1 MTTKAKAKINS
12 KRRKLKWASFVALLL
27 LLVVWY
33 QHGIGPSADTRQLRR
48 ELVGTTLVKVSFQD
62 NELDLMSERRTFVLQ
77 DDEARDFV
85 HSILLQSPTNRFLFR
100 PPTQILGGK
109 WYKCEFY
116 NGSKLITTLSIIRGH
131 ELSTSLKHDGFRVL
145 YPSSYRH
152 IYRLFDERSRGN

>member
-1 MTTKAKAKINS
+1 
-12 KRRKLKWASFVALLL
+12 
-27 LLVVWY
+27 
-33 QHGIGPSADTRQLRR
+33 
-48 ELVGTTLVKVSFQD
+48 
-62 NELDLMSERRTFVLQ
+62 MSERRTFVLQ

-85 HSILLQSPTNRFLFR
+85 HSILLQSPMNRFLFL
-100 PPTQILGGK
+100 PPAQILGGK

-152 IYRLFDERSRGN
+152 IYRLFDERSRGAAIKY